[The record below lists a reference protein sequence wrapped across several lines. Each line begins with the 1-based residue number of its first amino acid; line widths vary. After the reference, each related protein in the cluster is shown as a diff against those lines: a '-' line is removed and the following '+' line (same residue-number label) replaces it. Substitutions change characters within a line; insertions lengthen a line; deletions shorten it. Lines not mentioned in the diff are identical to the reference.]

1 MLPVIDVENGRAY
14 RQVKPALVAKRLKEM
29 INYIED
35 ELHVKPI
42 IYTNASFWNKQFGPY
57 FKDMNNDYHLWIADY
72 RLREEPSIPKGWND
86 WTIWQHSCKGVV
98 KGILNEVDLNVCK
111 VDLNELCIK

>member
-57 FKDMNNDYHLWIADY
+57 FKDMNNNTLIPLQKPRKSV
-72 RLREEPSIPKGWND
+72 RLQI
-86 WTIWQHSCKGVV
+86 
-98 KGILNEVDLNVCK
+98 
-111 VDLNELCIK
+111 